1 MNAGTLNKART
12 KAPEEVRSRQNSL
25 SIAASA
31 QQPCCSECSGTEA
44 ATYPCNEGVML
55 ITDSVESRLLERVHV
70 NSERQAIDLAEE
82 REASLRTCILQP
94 IVGCGATQVRSLSLR
109 LAPQCCAFP

>member
-1 MNAGTLNKART
+1 M
-12 KAPEEVRSRQNSL
+12 VRSRQNSL

-31 QQPCCSECSGTEA
+31 QQPCCSERSGTD
-44 ATYPCNEGVML
+44 PCNEGMML
-55 ITDSVESRLLERVHV
+55 IADSVESRLLERVRV

-94 IVGCGATQVRSLSLR
+94 IVGCGAT
-109 LAPQCCAFP
+109 